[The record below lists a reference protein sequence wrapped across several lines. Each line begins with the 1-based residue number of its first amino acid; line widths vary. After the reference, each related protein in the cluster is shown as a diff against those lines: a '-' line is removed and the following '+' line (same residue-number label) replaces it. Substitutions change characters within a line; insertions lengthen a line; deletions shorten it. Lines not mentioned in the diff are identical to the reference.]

1 MELRDR
7 GALLDM
13 GLVALGGGALGGV
26 VDTVPL
32 MAGMA
37 VLMAARTVVGRREAR
52 PGGGMLSAA
61 GLPVAEAATPAG
73 GGRRRRAWALVAHGT
88 GRGRGGRG
96 PEFVDLDA
104 IPELTVAPD
113 PDEDPTLA
121 VIDALTG
128 LPNRRG
134 VERALDAECRKAA
147 RRNGAV
153 AVLVF
158 AVRDAEQIRRM
169 YGPQAARDVCRAT
182 GERLRRAIGDSGTV
196 GRWAGEEFVV
206 VVPGLRPQAAPL
218 LAERF
223 RRVMEAEPFR
233 LSSGRRVPV
242 AIGSG
247 WSATPRD
254 GISAQFLV
262 ARAQSRAAAQAG
274 EARVLALR

>member
-7 GALLDM
+7 GALLDV

-32 MAGMA
+32 IAGMV
-37 VLMAARTVVGRREAR
+37 VLVVARTVVGRLQAR
-52 PGGGMLSAA
+52 AGNGLLSPAAVPAAAA
-61 GLPVAEAATPAG
+61 GAG
-73 GGRRRRAWALVAHGT
+73 GGRRRRTWAFVARGT
-88 GRGRGGRG
+88 RRGWRGRD

-104 IPELTVAPD
+104 IPELVVARE
-113 PDEDPTLA
+113 PDEDPNLA

-147 RRNGAV
+147 RRNGAI

-158 AVRDAEQIRRM
+158 AVRDAEHIRRM

-196 GRWAGEEFVV
+196 GRWGGEEFVV

-242 AIGSG
+242 AIGAG
-247 WSATPRD
+247 WAATPRD

-262 ARAQSRAAAQAG
+262 ARAQSRAVARAG